1 MRACYGAGRG
11 ERTSLQRCRWGIAR
25 AGVPGVGRQG
35 GGRAR
40 GGRAPGAHAAGAGRQ
55 AHQDRH
61 QAAHGQD
68 GRICA
73 GAPGRHGRSCSAP
86 RARPLPWA
94 PLCSVGRPMQRICC
108 ACRCSCRDA
117 DGAMPRSGCSN
128 SWARLAPASAP
139 ARALPAALERAC
151 LPDACAYGA
160 ARQVR
165 LDRRTLRLLR
175 MEDAVTLASVAQALL
190 ADAAVRRI
198 KVRAGDITC
207 ALPPL
212 HPSPA
217 SADACSRGSA
227 FGSARRRRHGRV
239 GCWAARGYPQPC
251 CSFSA
256 RAGGHLR
263 GGQVWRSR
271 PTCGTERA
279 GGDTSCWAGGG
290 PGEPA

>member
-1 MRACYGAGRG
+1 MVAARL
-11 ERTSLQRCRWGIAR
+11 ERTLLGQVAKRIKIVTKPLMGKMGAFVQAR
-25 AGVPGVGRQG
+25 PAGTG
-35 GGRAR
+35 AR
-40 GGRAPGAHAAGAGRQ
+40 
-55 AHQDRH
+55 
-61 QAAHGQD
+61 
-68 GRICA
+68 
-73 GAPGRHGRSCSAP
+73 CSAA
-86 RARPLPWA
+86 RARPLPCA
-94 PLCSVGRPMQRICC
+94 LLCSGRRPMQRTCC

-128 SWARLAPASAP
+128 SWARLAPAPAP

-151 LPDACAYGA
+151 LPNACAYGA

-263 GGQVWRSR
+263 GGQVWPSRS
-271 PTCGTERA
+271 TCGTEGA